1 MDGNKKENLD
11 VEEKTENNT
20 ENDTEENAEEKNDE
34 TINTEDGTT
43 EPEEP
48 EKKSRKKLKIFL
60 LVLGIALI
68 LIGAAMTGVYFYQIR
83 QAEPAETVPD
93 ETTFIETTV
102 PEQTDSPDKPERPV
116 NPIDFSS
123 LIEKNDEI
131 YAWIR
136 IPGTKVDY
144 PVCQSKT
151 DDEFYLNHRAE
162 DRAYFLPGAIY
173 SEQHNSTDFGN
184 RVTVLY
190 GHHGY
195 GDSMFTTLHYFDND
209 KFFAEHKEFY
219 VYTPKKKI
227 TYKVVSAFRYDNR
240 HILNSYKFSNDEEF
254 EDFLNTIQNP
264 NDAGG
269 RVNDLG
275 RKLTVKDKIIVLS
288 TCVWNQ
294 DNVRYLVCGVED
306 KVEETS

>member
-1 MDGNKKENLD
+1 MDENK
-11 VEEKTENNT
+11 EEKV
-20 ENDTEENAEEKNDE
+20 DTEETEEIKD
-34 TINTEDGTT
+34 NTDAAT

-48 EKKSRKKLKIFL
+48 EKTEKKSRKKIR
-60 LVLGIALI
+60 IALLTIGII
-68 LIGAAMTGVYFYQIR
+68 LIAVGAVWTGIYFYQIY
-83 QAEPAETVPD
+83 QAEHSGPVETVPD
-93 ETTFIETTV
+93 VTTFIETTV
-102 PEQTDSPDKPERPV
+102 PEQTKGDTPEKPV
-116 NPIDFSS
+116 NPIDFPA
-123 LIEKNDEI
+123 LLEKNDEI

-151 DDEFYLNHRAE
+151 DDAFYLTHRAE
-162 DRAYFLPGAIY
+162 DRSYFLPGAIY
-173 SEQHNSTDFGN
+173 SEQHNTTDFKN

-209 KFFAEHKEFY
+209 QFFADHKEFY
-219 VYTPKKKI
+219 VYTPDKII
-227 TYKVVSAFRYDNR
+227 TYKVISAFRYDDR
-240 HILNSYKFSNDEEF
+240 HILNSYKFSNDEEY
-254 EDFLNTIQNP
+254 EDFLETVQNP
-264 NDAGG
+264 GDAGA

-275 RKLTVKDKIIVLS
+275 RKLTVKDRIIVLS